1 MADEEGSM
9 SLVCGDYRIDDLH
22 PADSRLCEKMT
33 FPAYRHLLALQP
45 AFRLPGEAEQRLVQA
60 LGFVGRSGDH
70 AVGLALAEAPVR
82 KEEGASEL
90 LSLFVE
96 REHRGAGLATALVE
110 AVEDGLRQR
119 GFPSVEAVY
128 MTGKAS
134 IAAVERIFAKRGWET
149 PELRTVTVKFTMQE
163 ALATPW
169 YGRMRLLLASAEVFC
184 WKDLTA
190 DERRRLV
197 ESNERAPWIPKGLE
211 PWRHDIIGFEP
222 VSSLGLRYRGEVVGW
237 VINHQ
242 VDARTVRLTCSFMRK
257 ELSPRIVPLYS
268 EVLRRLSEAG
278 CEFCTFI
285 TPTVYPG
292 MLEFIQRHCAPYAS
306 FTGETRG
313 TRKLLTTGQ
322 V

>member
-1 MADEEGSM
+1 M

-22 PADSRLCEKMT
+22 AADSRFCDQMT

-70 AVGLALAEAPVR
+70 VVGLAMAEAPVR
-82 KEEGASEL
+82 QEDGAAEL

-96 REHRGAGLATALVE
+96 REHRRAGLATALVE
-110 AVEDGLRQR
+110 AVEDGLRER
-119 GFPSVEAVY
+119 GVPSVEAVY

-149 PELRTVTVKFTMQE
+149 PTLRTVTVKFTMQE

-169 YGRMRLLLASAEVFC
+169 YGRMRLLLAGGEIFS
-184 WKDLTA
+184 WTDLTA
-190 DERRRLV
+190 DERRQLV
-197 ESNERAPWIPKGLE
+197 ESNQRAPWIPHGLE
-211 PWRHDIIGFEP
+211 PWRHDIIGVEP
-222 VSSLGLRYRGEVVGW
+222 GSSVGWRYRGEVVGW
-237 VINHQ
+237 VLNHR

-257 ELSPRIVPLYS
+257 DLSPRIVPLYS

-292 MLEFIQRHCAPYAS
+292 MLEFIRRHCAPYAG

-313 TRKLLTTGQ
+313 TRKHLSPGLGS
-322 V
+322 